1 MKTKGKL
8 NTDKLI
14 KALQIVAILL
24 MVVMVVFG
32 VLMMR
37 KYNISLKNVQQLAEQ
52 IRLLG
57 ALWMVALILIVFSV
71 VKSFALVFP
80 PAVLFALTGILFRG
94 HLVMAWLINLV
105 ATALSLILPY
115 YLGKF
120 TGKSMV
126 DTLKKKFKA
135 VQKIDNFAG
144 QNDFTIVFLIKAS
157 GCMPSD
163 VSSLIF
169 GAMDLPFARYFLAAN
184 VGMLPLNLLWTL
196 LGAKGDVSNPLS
208 FLYVLPILL
217 FAVIAAVVMGKINK
231 KKNASCT

>member
-1 MKTKGKL
+1 MKTKSKL

-37 KYNISLKNVQQLAEQ
+37 KYNINLKNVQQLAEQ
-52 IRLLG
+52 IQSLG

-80 PAVLFALTGILFRG
+80 PAVLFALTGILFRD

-105 ATALSLILPY
+105 ATALSLVLPY
-115 YLGKF
+115 YLGRF

-135 VQKIDNFAG
+135 VRKIDDFAG
-144 QNDFTIVFLIKAS
+144 QNDFTVVFLIKAS

-169 GAMDLPFARYFLAAN
+169 GAMDLPFGRYFLAAN

-217 FAVIAAVVMGKINK
+217 FAVIAAVVMGKMNK
-231 KKNASCT
+231 KKNAPCT